1 MTCDRDFLR
10 DSLLEKERKKK
21 IFFFFFYLDA
31 AHFPGALHPGRH
43 VHRVPPDVV
52 VGLPRPDHPCRDRAV
67 VDPHL
72 EDEVVE
78 TLLVDAR
85 QCFLQ
90 LEGEFDQGGQVAPS
104 RGVLP
109 RLDRL
114 GDPGRGH
121 VRRPYRLDL
130 DYVLEFVLVQD
141 LEEGGACSS
150 PNSIDCDC
158 FWSSS
163 RI

>member
-1 MTCDRDFLR
+1 M
-10 DSLLEKERKKK
+10 
-21 IFFFFFYLDA
+21 
-31 AHFPGALHPGRH
+31 
-43 VHRVPPDVV
+43 
-52 VGLPRPDHPCRDRAV
+52 GLPRPDHPRCDRAV

-85 QCFLQ
+85 QRFLQ

-109 RLDRL
+109 RLGRL

-121 VRRPYRLDL
+121 VRGPNRLDL

-141 LEEGGACSS
+141 LAKRRGVLF
-150 PNSIDCDC
+150 PNS
-158 FWSSS
+158 S
-163 RI
+163 